1 MNEMMMEIISN
12 VLDALAIIVGF
23 VTIFIVNMLERKR
36 EKAMLRKELKDKQ
49 LLDDWSNC
57 SEIVKIIANDFSFFM
72 EKTRLIVSDKELV
85 VKSSTTYKIEI
96 LKMQHDLNEKLL
108 KFHELIER
116 IEFSNNSDYNIFQ
129 DFYSYTFNEVDN
141 RYKQVMICIDKIV
154 SKENDIIDIK
164 EFSGD
169 SKLLGLA
176 IKTGN
181 ENYRIQLNKKDS

>member
-116 IEFSNNSDYNIFQ
+116 IEFSNNSDYNIFR
-129 DFYSYTFNEVDN
+129 TF
-141 RYKQVMICIDKIV
+141 ILI
-154 SKENDIIDIK
+154 
-164 EFSGD
+164 
-169 SKLLGLA
+169 LLM
-176 IKTGN
+176 K
-181 ENYRIQLNKKDS
+181 

>member
-129 DFYSYTFNEVDN
+129 DFYSYTFNEVNN

-176 IKTGN
+176 IKTAT
-181 ENYRIQLNKKDS
+181 ENYITQLNKND

>member
-72 EKTRLIVSDKELV
+72 EKTSLIVSDKELV

-176 IKTGN
+176 IKTAN

>member
-129 DFYSYTFNEVDN
+129 DFYSYTFNEVNN

-176 IKTGN
+176 IKTAT
-181 ENYRIQLNKKDS
+181 ENYRTQLNKND

>member
-129 DFYSYTFNEVDN
+129 DFYSYTFNEVNN

-176 IKTGN
+176 IKTAT
-181 ENYRIQLNKKDS
+181 ENYRTKLNKND

>member
-176 IKTGN
+176 IKTAT
-181 ENYRIQLNKKDS
+181 ENYRTQLNKND

>member
-116 IEFSNNSDYNIFQ
+116 IEFSNNSDY
-129 DFYSYTFNEVDN
+129 
-141 RYKQVMICIDKIV
+141 
-154 SKENDIIDIK
+154 
-164 EFSGD
+164 FSG
-169 SKLLGLA
+169 LLFL
-176 IKTGN
+176 
-181 ENYRIQLNKKDS
+181 YF

>member
-1 MNEMMMEIISN
+1 
-12 VLDALAIIVGF
+12 
-23 VTIFIVNMLERKR
+23 
-36 EKAMLRKELKDKQ
+36 MLRKELKDKQ

-129 DFYSYTFNEVDN
+129 NFYSYTFNEVNN

-176 IKTGN
+176 IKTAT
-181 ENYRIQLNKKDS
+181 ENYRTQLNKND

>member
-1 MNEMMMEIISN
+1 
-12 VLDALAIIVGF
+12 
-23 VTIFIVNMLERKR
+23 
-36 EKAMLRKELKDKQ
+36 
-49 LLDDWSNC
+49 
-57 SEIVKIIANDFSFFM
+57 M

-129 DFYSYTFNEVDN
+129 DFYSYTFNEVNN
-141 RYKQVMICIDKIV
+141 RYKQVMICIDKIA

-164 EFSGD
+164 SFQETVNCWD
-169 SKLLGLA
+169 LLSKQQL
-176 IKTGN
+176 KTT
-181 ENYRIQLNKKDS
+181 ELS

>member
-129 DFYSYTFNEVDN
+129 DFYSYTFNEVNN

-154 SKENDIIDIK
+154 SQENDIIDIK

-176 IKTGN
+176 IKTAT
-181 ENYRIQLNKKDS
+181 ENYRTQLNKND

>member
-85 VKSSTTYKIEI
+85 VKSSTTYKIEV

-116 IEFSNNSDYNIFQ
+116 IEFSNNSDYNVFQ
-129 DFYSYTFNEVDN
+129 DFYSYTFNEVNN

-176 IKTGN
+176 IKTAN

>member
-176 IKTGN
+176 IKTAN

>member
-129 DFYSYTFNEVDN
+129 DFYSYTFNEVNN

-176 IKTGN
+176 IKTAN

>member
-36 EKAMLRKELKDKQ
+36 EKAMLRKGLKDKQ

-129 DFYSYTFNEVDN
+129 DFYSYTFNEVNN

-176 IKTGN
+176 IKTAT
-181 ENYRIQLNKKDS
+181 ENYRTQLNKND

>member
-129 DFYSYTFNEVDN
+129 DFYSCTFNEVNN

-176 IKTGN
+176 IKTAT
-181 ENYRIQLNKKDS
+181 ENYRTQLNKND

>member
-72 EKTRLIVSDKELV
+72 EKTRFIVSDKELV

-129 DFYSYTFNEVDN
+129 DFYSYTFNEVNN

-176 IKTGN
+176 IKTAT
-181 ENYRIQLNKKDS
+181 ENYRTQLNKND

>member
-116 IEFSNNSDYNIFQ
+116 IEFSNNSDYNVFQ
-129 DFYSYTFNEVDN
+129 DFYSYTFNEVNN

-176 IKTGN
+176 IKTAN